1 MRKYRYETHLH
12 TDESS
17 HCARVPAAEAVR
29 MYRNEGYAGI
39 IVTDHYF
46 RGYFDMQ
53 PFRKWNEKIDR
64 FLSGY
69 KKALNE
75 GCKVGLDV
83 QLGMEIRF
91 DENANDY
98 LVYGI
103 DEEFLRENRELY
115 RLTLKEFRELV
126 AGKGIAIVQAHPFR
140 PGITPTP
147 PSLLDGVETWNGHP
161 RHNSQNH
168 LAFEY
173 AAQNGLK
180 MLSGSDFHRMEDAFR
195 GGVIMDKKINL
206 GEFACLFLQSYPM
219 ELIQAETIQN
229 NI

>member
-103 DEEFLRENRELY
+103 DELFLRENRKLY
-115 RLTLKEFRELV
+115 RLTLQEFRDLV
-126 AGKGIAIVQAHPFR
+126 AGKGIAIIQAHPFR
-140 PGITPTP
+140 QGMIPAP
-147 PSLLDGVETWNGHP
+147 PSLLDGVEVWNGNP
-161 RHNSQNH
+161 RHDSQNH

-173 AAQNGLK
+173 AAKNSLK
-180 MLSGSDFHRMEDAFR
+180 MLSGTDFHRLEDACR
-195 GGVIMDKKINL
+195 GGVATDEKIDL
-206 GEFACLFLQSYPM
+206 REFARLFLQDYPM
-219 ELIQAETIQN
+219 ELIQADMV
-229 NI
+229 